1 MLSKILITVSNAL
14 SISLTDIYA
23 WSDSTIV
30 LCWLSTPPAKLKS
43 YVCNRVMDTVSR
55 IPSTHW
61 RHVPTDCNP
70 ADVASRGASPS
81 ELISHDLWWKGP
93 PWLLES
99 PSLWPCRTDWRNQ
112 KILTE
117 TKAAVLI
124 TSPPPEDIT
133 EDFSSYTHL
142 KRVLSWC
149 IHFVTNCRLLPSS
162 RTQSPQLSLEELQ
175 NTETKLVK
183 LSCFKADFVSLRI
196 SRTMVQTLS
205 VLSGN

>member
-1 MLSKILITVSNAL
+1 MLSKIRITASNAL

-30 LCWLSTPPAKLKS
+30 LCWLSTPPATLKS

-81 ELISHDLWWKGP
+81 ELILHDLWWKGP

-133 EDFSSYTHL
+133 EDFPHTLTL
-142 KRVLSWC
+142 KGFCHGVYILLLTAGYCLVPELSHHSC
-149 IHFVTNCRLLPSS
+149 LRRNY
-162 RTQSPQLSLEELQ
+162 RTQ
-175 NTETKLVK
+175 KL
-183 LSCFKADFVSLRI
+183 
-196 SRTMVQTLS
+196 
-205 VLSGN
+205 NW